1 MLKDIK
7 NLIIGL
13 FTMTFIFIGIVY
25 IPYFAGVFHDE
36 TVEDWQT
43 PLQFVDIWMTGA
55 IFIMAL
61 TALFYVL
68 VAVGQFMYDKYK
80 KDGE

>member
-13 FTMTFIFIGIVY
+13 FTTGFTFVCIAY

-43 PLQFVDIWMTGA
+43 PLQFVDIWVTGA

-61 TALFYVL
+61 TAIFYVL